1 MPWQTITGDHVFGYR
16 GKFRKKPVP
25 MMLVY
30 GEYEGFV
37 KKNGRWVK
45 EKKATCRWEWLT
57 VEKGIRRSIREWIPK
72 ESGQDPKKGEF
83 EQWPVLSMEEKEIL
97 ELALADGLD
106 PEAPLH
112 YKIVDDYKKAKEAAD
127 EEEAYLLLKE
137 EKARKK
143 DERKAA
149 KNQDLQKKL
158 KEVERELREAKD
170 QLQGKST
177 FTTKQ
182 EAELKAEIEAQKA
195 KNADLTRLIDDL
207 QEVKARYQKFPAELR
222 VLPEKEL
229 LEKLDSAR
237 DSDNTLTLL
246 KAKVLTYFEGML
258 ERKKES
264 EPTYKGSLK
273 NIMPKSMQSFF
284 ESSELA

>member
-1 MPWQTITGDHVFGYR
+1 
-16 GKFRKKPVP
+16 

-45 EKKATCRWEWLT
+45 EKKPTCRWEWLT
-57 VEKGIRRSIREWIPK
+57 VEKGIRRSIRQWIPK
-72 ESGQDPKKGEF
+72 ESGDDPKNGEF
-83 EQWPVLSMEEKEIL
+83 EQWPVLSVEEMEIL

-112 YKIVDDYKKAKEAAD
+112 FKIVDDYKKAKKEAD
-127 EEEAYLLLKE
+127 EEEAELLLKE

-143 DERKAA
+143 EERRAA

-158 KEVERELREAKD
+158 KQVERELQEAKE

-177 FTTKQ
+177 FTTQQ
-182 EAELKAEIEAQKA
+182 EAELKAQIEAEKA
-195 KNADLTRLIDDL
+195 KNAELTGVINEL
-207 QEVKARYQKFPAELR
+207 QQIKAKYQKFPTELR

-237 DSDNTLTLL
+237 DSDNILTLL

-258 ERKKES
+258 ERKKEN

>member
-1 MPWQTITGDHVFGYR
+1 
-16 GKFRKKPVP
+16 
-25 MMLVY
+25 MLVY
-30 GEYEGFV
+30 GEYEGFQ
-37 KKNGRWVK
+37 KKNGKWVK
-45 EKKATCRWEWLT
+45 ERKPTCRWEWLT

-83 EQWPVLSMEEKEIL
+83 EQWSVLSVEEKEIL
-97 ELALADGLD
+97 ALALADGLD

-137 EKARKK
+137 ERARKK
-143 DERKAA
+143 AERRAA

-158 KEVERELREAKD
+158 KQVERELQEAKD

-246 KAKVLTYFEGML
+246 KAKVLTYFEGIL
-258 ERKKES
+258 DRKKEN
-264 EPTYKGSLK
+264 EPSYKGTLK
-273 NIMPKSMQSFF
+273 NLMPKSMQSFF

>member
-1 MPWQTITGDHVFGYR
+1 M
-16 GKFRKKPVP
+16 
-25 MMLVY
+25 
-30 GEYEGFV
+30 
-37 KKNGRWVK
+37 
-45 EKKATCRWEWLT
+45 C
-57 VEKGIRRSIREWIPK
+57 IRDS
-72 ESGQDPKKGEF
+72 
-83 EQWPVLSMEEKEIL
+83 
-97 ELALADGLD
+97 
-106 PEAPLH
+106 
-112 YKIVDDYKKAKEAAD
+112 YKKAKEAAD

-170 QLQGKST
+170 HLQGKST

-182 EAELKAEIEAQKA
+182 EAELKAEIEAEKA
-195 KNADLTRLIDDL
+195 KNAELTEVMKGL
-207 QEVKARYQKFPAELR
+207 QEIKSKYQKFPTELR
-222 VLPEKEL
+222 VLPEKDL

-258 ERKKES
+258 ERKKEN
-264 EPTYKGSLK
+264 EPNYKGTLK

>member
-1 MPWQTITGDHVFGYR
+1 M
-16 GKFRKKPVP
+16 P

-30 GEYEGFV
+30 GEYEGFQ
-37 KKNGRWVK
+37 KKNGKWVK
-45 EKKATCRWEWLT
+45 ERKPTCRWEWLT

-72 ESGQDPKKGEF
+72 KSGQDPKKGEF
-83 EQWPVLSMEEKEIL
+83 QQWSVLSVEEKEIL
-97 ELALADGLD
+97 ALALADGLD

-112 YKIVDDYKKAKEAAD
+112 YKIVDDYRKAKEAAD
-127 EEEAYLLLKE
+127 EEEAELLLKE

-143 DERKAA
+143 EERKAA
-149 KNQDLQKKL
+149 KNQDLRKKL
-158 KEVERELREAKD
+158 KQVERELQEAKE

-182 EAELKAEIEAQKA
+182 EAELKAKIEAEKA
-195 KNADLTRLIDDL
+195 KNAELTGVINEL
-207 QEVKARYQKFPAELR
+207 QQIKAKYQKFPTELR
-222 VLPEKEL
+222 VLPEKDL
-229 LEKLDSAR
+229 LEKLNSAR

-246 KAKVLTYFEGML
+246 KAKVLTYFEGSL
-258 ERKKES
+258 ERKKEN
-264 EPTYKGSLK
+264 EPTYKGNLK

>member
-1 MPWQTITGDHVFGYR
+1 
-16 GKFRKKPVP
+16 
-25 MMLVY
+25 
-30 GEYEGFV
+30 
-37 KKNGRWVK
+37 
-45 EKKATCRWEWLT
+45 
-57 VEKGIRRSIREWIPK
+57 
-72 ESGQDPKKGEF
+72 
-83 EQWPVLSMEEKEIL
+83 MEEKEIL
-97 ELALADGLD
+97 ALALADGLD

-137 EKARKK
+137 ERARKK
-143 DERKAA
+143 AERRAA

-158 KEVERELREAKD
+158 KQVERELQEAKD

-195 KNADLTRLIDDL
+195 KNAELTRVIEEL
-207 QEVKARYQKFPAELR
+207 QEVKARYQKFPTELR
-222 VLPEKEL
+222 VLPEKDL
-229 LEKLDSAR
+229 LEKLNSAR

-246 KAKVLTYFEGML
+246 KAKVLTYFEGSL
-258 ERKKES
+258 ERKKEN